1 MINELANQLN
11 DTISREAPV
20 VYGMLSELGHRIY
33 FPSKGILSQA
43 AEAGKMAKKF
53 NATIGTAKENGTAMN
68 LPCVMDDLPGFS
80 PNVLLYAP
88 SSGVPEVRKAWK
100 NKILHDNPS
109 LTGVPI
115 SNPVVTN
122 GLSHALS
129 LVGDLF
135 INPGDKVLIPDLNWD
150 NYLLNFQDRLQAE
163 LCYYSFFDGEHLNT
177 AAFDRALQEIPAGDK
192 VFIVLNF
199 PNNPTGYT
207 PIEEEGEALAK
218 SLIAAAERG
227 VRVIALIDDAYYGLF
242 YDSRCM
248 TESLFCKIAGKH
260 ENLLAVKADAAT
272 KECYVWGLRVGFL
285 TFAVAGAAEGAA
297 VYTAL
302 EPKTAGIIRSAISNC
317 SSLSQRVVANALN
330 SPDFY
335 NQRAEKAEVMRRR
348 CECVRKTLAEHP
360 EYGAYFQAYPFNSG
374 YFMCIRTLKT
384 PAEELRRYLL
394 ANYETGGIAMGEYNL
409 RLAFSCLE
417 EEQIPALFDTIYKA
431 LEEMEK

>member
-1 MINELANQLN
+1 MANLLN
-11 DTISREAPV
+11 DTISAEAPV
-20 VYGMLSELGHRIY
+20 VYSMLSDLGRRIY

-53 NATIGTAKENGTAMN
+53 NATIGTAKESGTAMN
-68 LPCVMDDLPGFS
+68 LPCVMEDLPGFS

-88 SSGVPEVRKAWK
+88 SPGVPALRQAWK
-100 NKILHDNPS
+100 NKVLHDNPS
-109 LTGVPI
+109 LAGVPV
-115 SNPVVTN
+115 SSPVVTN

-129 LVGDLF
+129 LAGDMF

-163 LCYYSFFDGEHLNT
+163 LCYYPFFDGDHLNT
-177 AAFDRALQEIPAGDK
+177 AAFDKALQEIPAGEK

-207 PIEEEGEALAK
+207 PVEEEGDALAA

-248 TESLFCKIAGKH
+248 TESLFCRIAGKH
-260 ENLLAVKADAAT
+260 ENLLAIKADAAT

-285 TFAVAGAAEGAA
+285 TFAVAGAAEGCAL
-297 VYTAL
+297 YTAL
-302 EPKTAGIIRSAISNC
+302 EQKVAGIIRSAISNC
-317 SSLSQRVVANALN
+317 ASLSQQIVAKALN

-335 NQRAEKAEVMRRR
+335 EQRAAKAAVMQKR
-348 CECVRKTLAEHP
+348 CECVRRTLEAHP
-360 EYGAYFQAYPFNSG
+360 EYSRYFQAYPFNSG

-394 ANYETGGIAMGEYNL
+394 TNYETGGIAMGEYNL

-417 EEQIPALFDTIYKA
+417 EEQIPELFDTIYKA
-431 LEEMEK
+431 LAEIEG